1 MEKENNNSFSKN
13 KAGEI
18 SGDLSHSS
26 PIIKSK
32 KIIIDKSYSNN
43 WINKYFSN

>member
-1 MEKENNNSFSKN
+1 MEKQNYNSFSNN

-18 SGDLSHSS
+18 SGDLSDSS
-26 PIIKSK
+26 PIIKST
-32 KIIIDKSYSNN
+32 KIIIDKNYSNN

>member
-13 KAGEI
+13 QAGEV
-18 SGDLSHSS
+18 SGDLSDSS
-26 PIIKSK
+26 PIIKSN
-32 KIIIDKSYSNN
+32 KIIIDKNYSNN